1 MFADSM
7 EYIWFSS
14 MEIWAEVCSRECS
27 WAFLRFRAVR
37 AAVSENLS
45 AVCILQRIKIS
56 PIRND
61 EALKGWCC

>member
-14 MEIWAEVCSRECS
+14 IEIWAEVCSRECS

-37 AAVSENLS
+37 AAVPEDLS
-45 AVCILQRIKIS
+45 AGCILQRTNTS
-56 PIRND
+56 PMRND
-61 EALKGWCC
+61 EALKEPFD